1 MTPRG
6 GYIGAQLLPFKLGL
20 GGQVADGKHWVSWV
34 SLDDEVAAIR
44 WLLHNEVTGPVNI
57 TAPEPVTNAR
67 WTKAIGAALR
77 RPTAI
82 PLPLPIPRLLFG
94 NEFVDEA
101 MLSSQ
106 KVLPGR
112 LTEGGFTFGDT
123 EIEPALM
130 RLLRE

>member
-34 SLDDEVAAIR
+34 SLDEEVAAIR
-44 WLLHNEVTGPVNI
+44 WLLANEVTGPVNI

-77 RPTAI
+77 RPTVI

-94 NEFVDEA
+94 SDFVEVA

>member
-1 MTPRG
+1 
-6 GYIGAQLLPFKLGL
+6 
-20 GGQVADGKHWVSWV
+20 
-34 SLDDEVAAIR
+34 
-44 WLLHNEVTGPVNI
+44 
-57 TAPEPVTNAR
+57 VTNAR

-77 RPTAI
+77 RPTVI

-94 NEFVDEA
+94 SDFVDEA